1 MSKYTGLICCLECIK
16 QKDNGKIVKHKF
28 KGRKE
33 RNNINYRCNY
43 RLKYG
48 KDKCDNDTMIEES
61 FLDTMIRQQLG
72 VINMNIETVDIMS
85 IINEIDVSKTRIEI
99 FFKNLPI
106 RSCYYDCKIGKLH
119 YDTLSD

>member
-1 MSKYTGLICCLECIK
+1 MYKYTGLIKCGDC
-16 QKDNGKIVKHKF
+16 NHSF

-48 KDKCDNDTMIEES
+48 KNKCINDEMIEETL
-61 FLDTMIRQQLG
+61 LDNMISQQLD
-72 VINMNIETVDIMS
+72 VINMSFES
-85 IINEIDVSKTRIEI
+85 IDLRSVIDKIIVSKDKIEV

-106 RSCYYDCKIGKLH
+106 TSCYLDSKNGKLH
-119 YDTLSD
+119 YDSLNN

>member
-1 MSKYTGLICCLECIK
+1 MGLYTGLIKCGNC
-16 QKDNGKIVKHKF
+16 NHSF

-48 KDKCDNDTMIEES
+48 TNKCDNDNMVEES
-61 FLDTMIRQQLG
+61 YLTDLIKQQLD
-72 VINMNIETVDIMS
+72 VINMEIEDVDIHS
-85 IINEIDVSKTRIEI
+85 IVDYIIVSRTRIEI

-106 RSCYYDCKIGKLH
+106 NSCYYDSSLGRLH
-119 YDTLSD
+119 FDTLKD